1 LGTDGAT
8 MDLSLFGLEVIG
20 GRGNPNVAVLVGN
33 SNEPKALSHKMRY
46 SHESSSNS
54 VNTVLTLNNPSMK
67 KINEF
72 YPEAGDFLSSCETF
86 KDDLFIDSAFT
97 DILFQ
102 NDDINDSKFIHLV
115 TNSGGDR

>member
-1 LGTDGAT
+1 
-8 MDLSLFGLEVIG
+8 
-20 GRGNPNVAVLVGN
+20 
-33 SNEPKALSHKMRY
+33 
-46 SHESSSNS
+46 
-54 VNTVLTLNNPSMK
+54 MK

-72 YPEAGDFLSSCETF
+72 YPEAGEFLSSCETF

>member
-1 LGTDGAT
+1 

-20 GRGNPNVAVLVGN
+20 GRGDPNVAVLVGN
-33 SNEPKALSHKMRY
+33 SNEPKALSHKM
-46 SHESSSNS
+46 SDAMNSSNS
-54 VNTVLTLNNPSMK
+54 VNTVLTLNHPPSMK

-97 DILFQ
+97 DILFHQ

-115 TNSGGDR
+115 TNSGGGR